1 MRYLKYLICGLVL
14 SVLPSCTTAQEVNKS
29 SVTWSEGDK
38 VATFYICRTEKDIMD
53 IALADTKGREALRQS
68 VSKKFITKDCL
79 NLNPPLGFIVNRIL
93 GSYLDSSKDETSILS
108 VSIPVKDFSGAPP
121 KSDTAG
127 YIIAVGKPS
136 NLKHNSF

>member
-1 MRYLKYLICGLVL
+1 
-14 SVLPSCTTAQEVNKS
+14 
-29 SVTWSEGDK
+29 
-38 VATFYICRTEKDIMD
+38 MD

-79 NLNPPLGFIVNRIL
+79 NLNPPLGFIVNKIL